1 MYIGYYVPK
10 FPISYITQDG
20 MDGWIN
26 IPSHP
31 RHQYGFLDAIL
42 EHIDNTRHIDPICVT
57 IHSIREV
64 NAGPAGVARL
74 YALTHKRNYT
84 HIPSIV
90 STHKYYDWFGE
101 GVEEIKSAEDIRK
114 HLLLEPASYGI
125 DSDGK
130 CNWQNQ
136 NPNEK
141 QLRETF
147 KVSPQTLER
156 FINCI

>member
-1 MYIGYYVPK
+1 MYNGYYVPK

-26 IPSHP
+26 IPNHP

-42 EHIDNTRHIDPICVT
+42 EHIDNTGHIDPICVT
-57 IHSIREV
+57 IHSMREIY
-64 NAGPAGVARL
+64 AGPAGVARL
-74 YALTHKRNYT
+74 YALTHKRNYS
-84 HIPSIV
+84 HIPAIV

-101 GVEEIKSAEDIRK
+101 GVEEIKSPEDIRK
-114 HLLLEPASYGI
+114 HFLLEPASYGI

-156 FINCI
+156 ILNCI